1 MNPDLDL
8 RLKSVLKALSDVI
21 LPALPASERLA
32 RDQANL
38 VIGHLSIIAEHWQ
51 YALKF
56 ELENLALAC
65 ALAGELAGLNF
76 EATLGDELIVTLA
89 AAEDV
94 DRSDYAAVT
103 AIHRTLK
110 LIIDRLIATQQHAA
124 PMPREM
130 IDAVLRY
137 NQRRATRERVWHRA
151 AGLDPDAA
159 SLPPI
164 TSLFERQARWP
175 LTSL

>member
-38 VIGHLSIIAEHWQ
+38 AIGHLSIVVEQWRH
-51 YALKF
+51 ALNF
-56 ELENLALAC
+56 ELENLALCC

-76 EATLGDELIVTLA
+76 DATRGDALIAALA
-89 AAEDV
+89 AADDV
-94 DRSDYAAVT
+94 DRSDYEAVSTVHRQLKTVIDDLIT
-103 AIHRTLK
+103 ADPRG
-110 LIIDRLIATQQHAA
+110 A

-130 IDAVLRY
+130 IEAVLRY
-137 NQRRATRERVWHRA
+137 NRRRAPRERVWHRG

-159 SLPPI
+159 QLPSI
-164 TSLFERQARWP
+164 ATLFKREAP
-175 LTSL
+175 